1 MTDTIL
7 TVSSR
12 ALLLACARLGIDT
25 TRILDAAGITRAV
38 LEDPDARIAVH
49 QAKTLWAV
57 AYEVSGDPELALHAA
72 EALPFGAYK
81 VVDYLAAAAPSVG
94 EALRSVSR
102 YFPLINTAVE
112 LPLEPESERVH
123 LCVRASADPA
133 VLTRAYVEY
142 TLAAV
147 YLRTRDATGTG
158 YALDG
163 VDIAFPAPTSSA
175 EHARIFGCPVRF
187 GATYNRMTVARGA
200 WETATVRADLSLFQV
215 LDDHAV
221 LLLQRLP
228 NSVGL
233 LSEVCAAISAELRG
247 GDPALEH
254 VASKMAMSERTLQRR
269 LQDLGASYSDLLDEM
284 RRAAATVY
292 LADRDLSLGE
302 VAYLLGFA
310 EQSSFTRAFRRWT
323 GQTPTEHRRG
333 RS

>member
-1 MTDTIL
+1 LTDTIL

-12 ALLLACARLGIDT
+12 ALLLACERLGIDT
-25 TRILDAAGITRAV
+25 ARILEAAGVTREV
-38 LEDPDARIAVH
+38 VDDPDARLAVH

-94 EALRSVSR
+94 EALQSISR

-112 LPLEPESERVH
+112 LPIETDGDRRH
-123 LCVRASADPA
+123 LCVRGADPA

-158 YALDG
+158 FALDG
-163 VDIAFPAPTSSA
+163 VDIAFPAPASTA

-187 GATYNRMTVARGA
+187 SAADNRMTLSRAA
-200 WETATVRADLSLFQV
+200 WETATERADRSLFQV
-215 LDDHAV
+215 LDDHAE

-228 NSVGL
+228 DSVGL

-254 VASKMAMSERTLQRR
+254 VASKLAMSERTLQRR

-302 VAYLLGFA
+302 VGYLLGFA

-323 GQTPTEHRRG
+323 GQTPTEYRRG